1 MKPRFILLV
10 TLALVALLASS
21 ATANANVVFKGSGW
35 GHGVGLSQYGAKAMG
50 ADGASY
56 EQILKR
62 YFTNIGISALNET
75 ESSSFITTDKTPL
88 SVGILQNSST
98 VLFIV
103 QDGKAQLCFDQG
115 NYCVGTADEGETFR
129 FGPEGVGRCA
139 FLRVNGDESVTKMG
153 NSGDCSA
160 SVVPTSDET
169 KLFIPYKA
177 RSYKSGIL
185 KFRERSDSLRIN
197 TVYELGVEDYL
208 KGLSEVPDSW
218 PLASIQAQVIVSRSY
233 AVWKAIER
241 GEEGTLSN
249 EWRQDCSCNLRDDKS
264 DQVFL
269 GWTGEASHPVWVEGV
284 TSTSGLVLSV
294 DGQTALGLHSSSS
307 GGMTE
312 NYSDVF
318 GEGNHPHLITVN
330 DFPAFSIAASN
341 PHSNWEANY
350 SQELISNIFAFD
362 KISNIFVTERNDSG
376 SVKNVRIK
384 GVIDGQSVSVDKTA
398 LEIKESLGLR
408 STTFE
413 ILSSATFEDVPT
425 EHIFAREIMTLDE
438 SGITSGCEIDRF
450 CPERAVTR
458 AEMAA
463 FLTRALAL
471 DLVDDKEKF
480 QDDNGHFLEPQIA
493 TLAANGITSGCEID
507 RFCPERAVTR
517 AEMAAFLTRALN
529 L

>member
-1 MKPRFILLV
+1 MKSRFVFL
-10 TLALVALLASS
+10 LALALSALLTFSTA
-21 ATANANVVFKGSGW
+21 ANANVIFKGSGW

-50 ADGASY
+50 LDGASY

-62 YFTNIGISALNET
+62 YFTNIGITELNET
-75 ESSSFITTDKTPL
+75 ESSSFIITDETPL

-103 QDGKAQLCFDQG
+103 QSGKAQLCFDQS
-115 NYCVGTADEGETFR
+115 NFCVGTANPGETFR
-129 FGPEGVGRCA
+129 FGAEEIGKCA
-139 FLRVNGDESVTKMG
+139 FLRVNGDKSVTKIGTSG
-153 NSGDCSA
+153 NCSA
-160 SVVPTSDET
+160 SVIPTSVKTEI
-169 KLFIPYKA
+169 FIPYKA

-185 KFRERSDSLRIN
+185 RFRERSDSVRIN

-233 AVWKAIER
+233 AVWKALQR
-241 GEEGTLSN
+241 GEEGTLSP
-249 EWRQDCSCNLRDDKS
+249 ERRQDCSCNLRDDKS

-269 GWTGEASHPVWVEGV
+269 GWTGETAHPRWVEAV

-294 DGQTALGLHSSSS
+294 SGQTALGLYSSSS

-312 NYSDVF
+312 NFGDVF
-318 GEGNHPHLITVN
+318 GEGNHPHLVTVN
-330 DFPAFSIAASN
+330 DSPAFSISASN
-341 PHSNWEANY
+341 PHSIWEAKY
-350 SQELISNIFAFD
+350 SQELISNIFGLD
-362 KISNIFVTERNDSG
+362 RISNIFVTERNDSG
-376 SVKNVRIK
+376 SAKSIRII
-384 GVIDGQSVSVDKTA
+384 GIINGEIALLDKTA
-398 LEIKESLGLR
+398 LDIKEALGLR

-413 ILSSATFEDVPT
+413 IFNTNTFEDVPT
-425 EHIFAREIMTLDE
+425 EHIFASEITTLYQ

-463 FLTRALAL
+463 FLTRALDL

-480 QDDNGHFLEPQIA
+480 QDDDGHFLESQIA
-493 TLAANGITSGCEID
+493 TLAFNGITSGCEID